1 MLFPYENYQPDVHE
15 TAFLAPTAVVIGR
28 TKIAEGVSIWFHCV
42 VRGDINQIEIGKNT
56 NIQDG
61 CLLHVTNRNA
71 LIVGERVTVG
81 HGVILHGCKIES
93 DCLISMGAVVLD
105 GATVG
110 AGSIIAAGAVVT
122 PGTEVPPNSLVMGVP
137 GKIVRSVSSDDRNKI
152 DRGWQNYLR
161 YSNIYR
167 GMGLKASG

>member
-28 TKIAEGVSIWFHCV
+28 TRIAEGVSIWFHCV

-71 LIVGERVTVG
+71 LVVGERVTVG

-110 AGSIIAAGAVVT
+110 SGSIIAAGAVVT

-161 YSNIYR
+161 YSGIYR
-167 GMGLKASG
+167 GMGLKPGG